1 MKTISV
7 ADLSYS
13 VHATAVLDLLD
24 EYARGIQGG
33 GRPLKEYVRENL
45 IAELS
50 DRPGCCMLLA
60 FVEDQPA
67 GLAICFEGFS
77 TFACKPT
84 LNIHDFVVS
93 EKFRGQGLAKDL
105 LDKVQEVAESRGCCK
120 LTLEV
125 LEGNERARKVYEH
138 YGFVSYEL
146 DPKMGRALFLEKP
159 LE

>member
-7 ADLSYS
+7 ADLSDS
-13 VHATAVLDLLD
+13 AHATAVLDLLE
-24 EYARGIQGG
+24 EYSRGIEGG
-33 GRPLKEYVRENL
+33 GQPLKAYVQENL
-45 IAELS
+45 IAKLS
-50 DRPGCCMLLA
+50 GRPGCHVLLA

-77 TFACKPT
+77 TFACQPT

-93 EKFRGQGLAKDL
+93 EEFRGQGLAKDL
-105 LDKVQEVAESRGCCK
+105 LDKVQEVAKSRGCCK

-125 LEGNERARKVYEH
+125 LEGNQRAKQVYER

-146 DPKMGRALFLEKP
+146 DPKLGKALFLEK
-159 LE
+159 LLR